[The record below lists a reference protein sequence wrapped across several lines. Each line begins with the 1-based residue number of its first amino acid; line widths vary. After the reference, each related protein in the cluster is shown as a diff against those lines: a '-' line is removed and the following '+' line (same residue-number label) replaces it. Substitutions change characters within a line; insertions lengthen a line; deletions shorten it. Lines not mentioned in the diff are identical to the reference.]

1 MCRNGTELACSA
13 RIVYVA
19 VATDGSGK
27 REIAPELATAL
38 GAPAP
43 LELGGIAQEKP
54 RLADKV
60 ERNIGKPEVLF
71 ERRGMSYPLRQA
83 LSEDETRVGEP

>member
-1 MCRNGTELACSA
+1 VSPTRVGRTSFAIDFQASRNGAELACSA

-27 REIAPELATAL
+27 REIAPELAAAL

-43 LELGGIAQEKP
+43 LRPL
-54 RLADKV
+54 LAA
-60 ERNIGKPEVLF
+60 
-71 ERRGMSYPLRQA
+71 SH
-83 LSEDETRVGEP
+83 TRPQSVDPGLA